1 MKMRKAQLRECA
13 RHVLQQRNVRIE
25 VKSGPGIMPGARLLA
40 WESDGADEREIAVR
54 TSLDREVGLTR
65 HPDGRW
71 ATIPNMDEV
80 IVVVPS
86 ADDSGSA
93 EVLSFKPTVLMAVF
107 DTALKHLKKRS
118 PNLSHKAP
126 IFVRLDKPRAKG
138 KANVTLGVDHDVTWG
153 LKDKA
158 EWHTIV
164 PLASVPGSPPAEST
178 EGFIER
184 VKREF
189 AALNGVDVSKVVV
202 EFRITA

>member
-71 ATIPNMDEV
+71 
-80 IVVVPS
+80 